1 MPIRYDITRL
11 LDGKYKASRLSISG
25 KITPVPASFTR
36 SELEIFLKDSVSKTR
51 LEQALPNARRH
62 WARHSRSGL
71 RDGV

>member
-51 LEQALPNARRH
+51 LEQALPTLDATGRVTVE
-62 WARHSRSGL
+62 ADL
-71 RDGV
+71 ETA